1 MNYEELARNIL
12 NNVGGEQNVKS
23 VIHCA
28 TRLRFKLKD
37 REKAN
42 KEKIEKIK
50 GVIAVME
57 SGGQFQVVIGNTVSD
72 VYKALGK
79 ISNLINASENSQEDT
94 SNAGNVFSKFIDVVS
109 SIFTPILG
117 AMVGSAIIKGMLML
131 FTILHLLDATT
142 GTYRILAAASNSIF
156 YFLPVILA
164 YTSAKKFRA
173 NIIIAMVIGGSL
185 IYPDMVQAFKDAKA
199 IDFLGLPVI
208 LINYTSSVIP
218 IILSVFILSKVEKF
232 FDRIIPDT
240 VKSFL
245 VPLFLILIVV
255 PASFLV
261 IGPMG
266 NYIGVGVAA
275 GYQFLYSLNPI
286 IAGIVTGGFYM
297 SLVIFG
303 VHWGL
308 APIQINNVA
317 VHGFDTITGM
327 YLPAK
332 YAQAGAAL
340 GIALKTKNKE
350 IKAEAA
356 SAGLTAAIFGITEPV
371 IYGFSLKYKKPFI
384 IASIAGAIGGGISG
398 AFRAAASSYGISNT
412 LTLPVFLEHGFAG
425 IIIAI
430 ITAFSVSIIL
440 TYLFGYDDSMLGKE
454 ENVIVSK
461 QEDLIENEII
471 YSPILGEQI
480 ELSKVND
487 KVFSEGVL
495 GKSVAIE
502 PLEGKVYAPADGV
515 LSVLYPTMHAIAITT
530 DSGMEILIH
539 IGINTVNLKGKH
551 FTSHLNQGD
560 KVKKGQLLVEFD
572 LEQIKQEGYDVTTMV
587 IVTNTNN
594 YLKIAETDSKKV
606 NNDNMI
612 LKSYI

>member
-23 VIHCA
+23 VVHCA

-94 SNAGNVFSKFIDVVS
+94 SNTGNIFSKFIDVVS

-117 AMVGSAIIKGMLML
+117 AMVGSAIIKGILML

-164 YTSAKKFRA
+164 YTSAKKFRT

-185 IYPDMVQAFKDAKA
+185 IYPDMVQAFKDAKG

-232 FDRIIPDT
+232 FDKIIPDAI
-240 VKSFL
+240 KSFL

-255 PASFLV
+255 PATFLV
-261 IGPMG
+261 IGPIG

-412 LTLPVFLEHGFAG
+412 LTLPVFLEHGFVG

-461 QEDLIENEII
+461 QEDLVENEII

-539 IGINTVNLKGKH
+539 IGINTVNLKGKY